1 MAFLSALCYTVEV
14 EKYTAFTEKRNI
26 MSTTEEKRE
35 SIPNSVN
42 RMLFAGIGVI
52 LQVAWI
58 CWLAIKL
65 NDYSTAIQVCTSVLA
80 FLITLRIYGLHI
92 NSAYKISWI
101 ILILLFP
108 VFGADDLPCCSAAPA
123 RSASCASGST
133 AILRCCAATTRP
145 LLAQRRALPY
155 P

>member
-1 MAFLSALCYTVEV
+1 M
-14 EKYTAFTEKRNI
+14 N
-26 MSTTEEKRE
+26 TTEEKRE

-101 ILILLFP
+101 ILICLLYTSP
-108 VFGADDLPCCSAAPA
+108 SPRDCS
-123 RSASCASGST
+123 
-133 AILRCCAATTRP
+133 
-145 LLAQRRALPY
+145 
-155 P
+155 

>member
-1 MAFLSALCYTVEV
+1 M
-14 EKYTAFTEKRNI
+14 N
-26 MSTTEEKRE
+26 TTEEKRE

-108 VFGADDLPCCSAAPA
+108 GVRADDLPAVRPRRAVSVMRKRFNSNLALL
-123 RSASCASGST
+123 RSYHA
-133 AILRCCAATTRP
+133 P
-145 LLAQRRALPY
+145 LLASAGRCPTPTAPRATTPTTCRRGQATRPMTT
-155 P
+155 PM

>member
-1 MAFLSALCYTVEV
+1 M
-14 EKYTAFTEKRNI
+14 N
-26 MSTTEEKRE
+26 TTEEKRE

-108 VFGADDLPCCSAAPA
+108 VFGLTIYLLFRPNKYEGVNEVQFDAKKTV
-123 RSASCASGST
+123 ASH
-133 AILRCCAATTRP
+133 
-145 LLAQRRALPY
+145 
-155 P
+155 